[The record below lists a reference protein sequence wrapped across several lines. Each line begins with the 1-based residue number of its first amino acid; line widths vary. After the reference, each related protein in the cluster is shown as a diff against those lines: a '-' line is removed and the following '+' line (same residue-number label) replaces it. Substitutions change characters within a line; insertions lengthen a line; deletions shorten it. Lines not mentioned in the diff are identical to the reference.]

1 MTGVSD
7 ADLAIMT
14 RDLTK
19 TFAIPR
25 RHEGRFAGLRSLL
38 DPLHDNRTVVDR
50 LTVSVARGELV
61 ALLGPNGAGKSTSIK
76 MLTGILTPSAG
87 EVLVDGRVPHRD
99 RIANARNIGA
109 VFGQKTQLW
118 WDLPVRQSFAILRDI
133 FDVPKSVYDRQL
145 ADFDAILELSEFW
158 DTPVRHLSL
167 GQRVRCE
174 MAGAML
180 HDPSIVFLDEPTIG
194 MDVVVKEQTRQFLRT
209 QVRERGRTI
218 VLTTHDMTEVARL
231 CERVLLI
238 NHGRLMFDGTLEDL
252 KTVHGGKP
260 MVHVTFSEP
269 VIALEVSGSRVVT
282 HDGMQA
288 TLAPTANNSTEDVV
302 RALISRFPVV
312 NIGVLETNLEDLM
325 RDVYLA
331 QHADAQPACT
341 EAPVNSDGDR
351 RPA

>member
-1 MTGVSD
+1 VSD
-7 ADLAIMT
+7 ADPAIVT
-14 RDLTK
+14 RGLTK
-19 TFAIPR
+19 TFTVPR
-25 RHEGRFAGLRSLL
+25 RHEGRFAAFRSLV
-38 DPLHDNRTVVDR
+38 DPVREHRTVVDN
-50 LTVSVARGELV
+50 LTMSIARGELV

-87 EVLVDGRVPHRD
+87 EVFVDGRVPHRE

-118 WDLPVRQSFAILRDI
+118 WDLPAKQSFAILRDI
-133 FDVPKSVYDRQL
+133 FDVPASLYDRQL

-174 MAGAML
+174 MAAAML

-209 QVRERGRTI
+209 QVNERGRTI

-238 NHGRLMFDGTLEDL
+238 NHGRLMFDGSLDDL
-252 KTVHGGKP
+252 KAAHGGKP
-260 MVHVTFSEP
+260 IVNVP
-269 VIALEVSGSRVVT
+269 VSALDIPGSRVVS

-288 TLAPTANNSTEDVV
+288 VLASVGASTPEDIV

-312 NIGVLETNLEDLM
+312 NIGVVETNLEDVM
-325 RDVYLA
+325 RDVYRTTLDSA
-331 QHADAQPACT
+331 LPAEELRT
-341 EAPVNSDGDR
+341 RIDR